1 MQIAGEYTFD
11 APQEMV
17 WKALR
22 DPEVLGTIMPGGE
35 GFEEVGESEN
45 QYAGIL
51 NVKVGPVQG
60 KFQGNIQLS
69 DIIEPESYTMAVDG
83 KGPQG
88 FVKANGRLHLTPQGE
103 QTHMVY
109 EGNAQV
115 GGRIASVGQRLLD
128 SSAKS
133 IIRQSLEGLNQYLK
147 FQMASGAATA
157 NMTTTDVVP
166 AAAEIPPGEVV
177 SGEAIADVATSEE
190 ATSVAPMAPTTPPPL
205 EMKGPTPI
213 SEYKPPSQTEVAL
226 NVAKDVAGDLVPP
239 HYRPVVIGVTVLIIL
254 LIIFLIYRALT

>member
-69 DIIEPESYTMAVDG
+69 DIVEPESYTMTVDG

-147 FQMASGAATA
+147 YQVASGAATTSVA
-157 NMTTTDVVP
+157 TTDVVV
-166 AAAEIPPGEVV
+166 AAADIPPDEVI
-177 SGEAIADVATSEE
+177 SSEAIQDEAMPEQVTS
-190 ATSVAPMAPTTPPPL
+190 AAPVAPTATP
-205 EMKGPTPI
+205 EIKNPTPI

-239 HYRPVVIGVTVLIIL
+239 QYRPIVIGVTLLILLALIVLIYL
-254 LIIFLIYRALT
+254 ALT

>member
-11 APQEMV
+11 APQQLV

-35 GFEEVGESEN
+35 GFAEVGENEF
-45 QYAGIL
+45 AGNL

-60 KFQGNIQLS
+60 KFQGNIRLS
-69 DIIEPESYTMAVDG
+69 DIVEPESYRIDVDG

-103 QTHMVY
+103 QTHMAY
-109 EGNAQV
+109 DGDAQV

-147 FQMASGAATA
+147 LQVAADSPPTTVSTTAS
-157 NMTTTDVVP
+157 P
-166 AAAEIPPGEVV
+166 AADEVDEVTLVDAPPI
-177 SGEAIADVATSEE
+177 EAIPDEPLESTPVTMPVTE
-190 ATSVAPMAPTTPPPL
+190 TTPPASAVQY
-205 EMKGPTPI
+205 T
-213 SEYKPPSQTEVAL
+213 PPSQTSVAL
-226 NVAKDVAGDLVPP
+226 NVAKDVAGDLIPP
-239 HYRPVVIGVTVLIIL
+239 QYRPIVTGIIVLLLLALIVLIYL
-254 LIIFLIYRALT
+254 ALT